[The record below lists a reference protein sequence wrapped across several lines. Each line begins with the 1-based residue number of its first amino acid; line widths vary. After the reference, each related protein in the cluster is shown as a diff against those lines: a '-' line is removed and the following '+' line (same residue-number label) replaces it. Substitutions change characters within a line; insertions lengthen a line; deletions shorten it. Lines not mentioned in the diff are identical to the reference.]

1 MWVLL
6 GEGSLG
12 SESGD
17 RVERMARTTRPPRR
31 RRTQEERSATT
42 RAALLDAT
50 IECLVEYGYANLT
63 TTRVVE
69 RAGVSR
75 GAQVHHF
82 PTKAQLV
89 SEAVLHLAGK
99 RVEEFLQTM
108 PQLPRSEE
116 RRVSRILDLIW
127 EVHTSPLFEAALELW
142 VAARTDPELREGLT
156 SVERD
161 VSQTVASVGP
171 RLVPEL
177 ASRPDFQTDVD
188 SAMAAI
194 RGLAL
199 LKFVDDPAAV
209 ERRWRRTK
217 RRMMAIFT
225 AESGSAEPSAA

>member
-1 MWVLL
+1 
-6 GEGSLG
+6 
-12 SESGD
+12 
-17 RVERMARTTRPPRR
+17 MATTATPRR

-50 IECLVEYGYANLT
+50 IDCLAEYGYANLT

-89 SEAVLHLAGK
+89 SEAVMHLAGK
-99 RVEEFLQTM
+99 RIEEFLQTM
-108 PQLPRSEE
+108 PRLPRSEE
-116 RRVSRILDLIW
+116 KRVSRILDLIW
-127 EVHTSPLFEAALELW
+127 EVHTGPLFEAALELW
-142 VAARTDPELREGLT
+142 VAARTDPELRASLNA
-156 SVERD
+156 VEDD
-161 VSQTVASVGP
+161 VAQTVASVGP
-171 RLVPEL
+171 SLFPEV
-177 ASRPDFQTDVD
+177 AARPHFQTDVD

-199 LKFVDDPAAV
+199 LRFVDDPENV

-217 RRMMAIFT
+217 RRMMEIF
-225 AESGSAEPSAA
+225 ANER

>member
-1 MWVLL
+1 MCKTVCMSPH
-6 GEGSLG
+6 GSNVETMA
-12 SESGD
+12 STSG
-17 RVERMARTTRPPRR
+17 APRR

-82 PTKAQLV
+82 PTKAELV
-89 SEAVLHLAGK
+89 SEAVRHLAAK

-108 PQLPRSEE
+108 PRLPRSEE

-142 VAARTDPELREGLT
+142 VAARTDPELRGSLT
-156 SVERD
+156 AVEQD
-161 VSQTVASVGP
+161 VSQTVASAGP
-171 RLVPEL
+171 SLFPEL

-199 LKFVDDPAAV
+199 LRFVNEPEDI

-225 AESGSAEPSAA
+225 AESKAARSSAA

>member
-1 MWVLL
+1 
-6 GEGSLG
+6 
-12 SESGD
+12 
-17 RVERMARTTRPPRR
+17 MATAATGAPRR

-82 PTKAQLV
+82 PTKAELV
-89 SEAVLHLAGK
+89 SEAVRHLAGK
-99 RVEEFLQTM
+99 RIEEFLQTM
-108 PQLPRSEE
+108 PRLPRSEE
-116 RRVSRILDLIW
+116 KRVSRILDLIW
-127 EVHTSPLFEAALELW
+127 EVHNSPLFEAALELW
-142 VAARTDPELREGLT
+142 VAARTDPELRQSLMA
-156 SVERD
+156 VEQD
-161 VSQTVASVGP
+161 VSHTVASVGP
-171 RLVPEL
+171 SLFPEI
-177 ASRPDFQTDVD
+177 ASRPDFQADVD

-199 LKFVDDPAAV
+199 MRFVDDAENV

-217 RRMMAIFT
+217 RRMMDIFMG
-225 AESGSAEPSAA
+225 ESAAGRA

>member
-1 MWVLL
+1 MCKT
-6 GEGSLG
+6 GGMSPRA
-12 SESGD
+12 SN
-17 RVERMARTTRPPRR
+17 VEPMASTSRTPRRR

-50 IECLVEYGYANLT
+50 IDCLVEYGYANLT

-82 PTKAQLV
+82 PTKAELV
-89 SEAVLHLAGK
+89 SEAVRHLAAK

-142 VAARTDPELREGLT
+142 VAARTDPELRASLT
-156 SVERD
+156 AVEQD
-161 VSQTVASVGP
+161 VSQTVASAGP
-171 RLVPEL
+171 SLFPEL
-177 ASRPDFQTDVD
+177 ASRPHFQTDVD

-199 LKFVDDPAAV
+199 LRFTDDRKDI

-217 RRMMAIFT
+217 RRMMEIFT
-225 AESGSAEPSAA
+225 AESAAAR